1 MNLFTIF
8 GNNAKRLTD
17 TNAIGLQYVCKGLTG
32 VLRTL
37 IGIEDIRLAIAIQ
50 GLFKRIYTKLL
61 PILIDSR
68 QDRILRLY
76 PSMMTAR

>member
-1 MNLFTIF
+1 MLEKNKNNSPVIRVNLFTIF

-50 GLFKRIYTKLL
+50 GLFKRIYTK
-61 PILIDSR
+61 
-68 QDRILRLY
+68 
-76 PSMMTAR
+76 TAAHTD